1 MTVYGFKVKLSGFLY
16 ANPLKRHEVL
26 SYLRP
31 LIEWHSVGPSYDWR
45 NMSFQDKC
53 KTVIQRFGVDAIY
66 INAVQ
71 GAYLG
76 PDEIPE

>member
-1 MTVYGFKVKLSGFLY
+1 MTVYGFKVKLSGFLWS
-16 ANPLKRHEVL
+16 NPLKRHEVI

-31 LIEWHSVGPSYDWR
+31 LIENHSVGFSYDWKK
-45 NMSFQDKC
+45 MAFPDKC
-53 KTVIQRFGVDAIY
+53 KTVIHVFGVDAIY